1 MAKNPKAR
9 RRSAVVPEASSTPPR
24 EQIDAILNR
33 LLCDVALGGEAGN
46 GGFARTA
53 DAVAELFALLGGLAA
68 PVLEPAVAAVAA
80 ARDLPQLEQALAAFA
95 VAWNGW
101 TVHCDTEAEAPAEV
115 HVDRPADPPAAPLID
130 VPLAGNR
137 VDEDLVALQGDP
149 ELASMFIAEALDH
162 LGTIEASVLQLEATP
177 DDTKLLND
185 IFRPFHTVKGNAGAL
200 GVTRVQ
206 ELAHKVENLLD
217 LCRSGRHAFGPAETD
232 AALEAVDVLSAL
244 VTDLQTRL
252 NGQPGVDLEAK
263 RQALMGVV
271 QRLVDGTGDIA
282 APPVERRPEPV
293 FHDAPAS
300 AESTPASNPAIDFS
314 LPHEEAAPASGVAEA
329 AGKPSADRAGVR
341 TRAEDSIAQASVKVD
356 TRKLDNL
363 VDMVGELVIAQ
374 SILQEDPAL
383 LKAADEHLR
392 RSLAQLK
399 RITSDLQRNAMSMR
413 MVPIRQTFQKM
424 ARLVRDLSKRAGK
437 SVDLVLSGE
446 DTELDRRVVEDIN
459 DPLMHMVRNSVD
471 HGIETAA
478 RRAQQ
483 GKRPEGRLAL
493 SAYHQGGNIVI
504 AIEDDGAGLD
514 TERILAKAVSQGLV
528 QPEETPSLSEI
539 YQLIF
544 KPGFS
549 TAEKVTEIS
558 GRGVGMDVVRRNID
572 ALRGRIEIQST
583 PGHGTTFL
591 IKLPLTLAILDG
603 LMLGVGTQRYV
614 MPTFAVRESL
624 RPMPE
629 QVHVVK
635 GSPRMIQLRGKLVP
649 LVWLATLH
657 GIAACEEDICRST
670 VVVIED
676 DGRQVGLVVD
686 RLLGKQEV
694 VIKSL
699 GETFGQ
705 MAGVAGGAIL
715 GDGRVGLILDAHGIV
730 GRTHSEGARAA

>member
-1 MAKNPKAR
+1 MANEPTTRAGAPDSPMTAGAR
-9 RRSAVVPEASSTPPR
+9 REAIETT
-24 EQIDAILNR
+24 LNR
-33 LLCDVALGGEAGN
+33 LLCDVAIGGQPIGGDDGGTAAAIARLTALVHAIGSTTLDHAIASVGTAAG
-46 GGFARTA
+46 
-53 DAVAELFALLGGLAA
+53 DDGLA
-68 PVLEPAVAAVAA
+68 
-80 ARDLPQLEQALAAFA
+80 QTLAAFSD
-95 VAWNGW
+95 AWTAW
-101 TVHCDTEAEAPAEV
+101 TVHGEVTVDSTRPIANDTGAASPSL
-115 HVDRPADPPAAPLID
+115 PAAAD
-130 VPLAGNR
+130 VNAAASR
-137 VDEDLVALQGDP
+137 VAEDLAALQGDP
-149 ELASMFIAEALDH
+149 ELAAMFIGEALDH
-162 LGTIEASVLQLEATP
+162 LGTIEASVLLLEAAP
-177 DDTKLLND
+177 DDNKLLND

-217 LCRSGRHAFGPAETD
+217 RCRSGRHAFGRAEAD

-252 NGQPGVDLEAK
+252 NGQPGRDLEPL
-263 RQALMGVV
+263 RVALMDRV
-271 QRLVDGTGDIA
+271 QRLVDGEGPAA
-282 APPVERRPEPV
+282 APAAAVRTEAVRRD
-293 FHDAPAS
+293 DAPAVD
-300 AESTPASNPAIDFS
+300 PAPKPPAARLGDDG
-314 LPHEEAAPASGVAEA
+314 AAQV
-329 AGKPSADRAGVR
+329 
-341 TRAEDSIAQASVKVD
+341 SVKVD

-374 SILQEDPAL
+374 AILQEDPAL
-383 LKAADEHLR
+383 LRAADERLTR
-392 RSLAQLK
+392 NLAQLK

-424 ARLVRDLSKRAGK
+424 ARLVRDLSKKSGK
-437 SVDLVLSGE
+437 TVDLVLSGE

-471 HGIETAA
+471 HGIEDAA
-478 RRAQQ
+478 RRVQS

-504 AIEDDGAGLD
+504 AIEDDGAGLN
-514 TERILAKAVSQGLV
+514 TERIMAKAVSQGLV
-528 QPEETPSLSEI
+528 QAGETLAPSDI
-539 YQLIF
+539 HQLIF

-583 PGHGTTFL
+583 PGQGTSFL

-603 LMLGVGTQRYV
+603 LVLGVGSERYV
-614 MPTFAVRESL
+614 MPTFGVRESL

-629 QVHVVK
+629 QVHMVM
-635 GSPRMIQLRGKLVP
+635 GQPCMIQVRNRLVP
-649 LVWLATLH
+649 LVRLAELY
-657 GIAACEEDICRST
+657 GIEARETEICRSI

-676 DGRQVGLVVD
+676 DGHQLGLVVD
-686 RLLGKQEV
+686 ELIGKQEV

-730 GRTHSEGARAA
+730 GRTCAA